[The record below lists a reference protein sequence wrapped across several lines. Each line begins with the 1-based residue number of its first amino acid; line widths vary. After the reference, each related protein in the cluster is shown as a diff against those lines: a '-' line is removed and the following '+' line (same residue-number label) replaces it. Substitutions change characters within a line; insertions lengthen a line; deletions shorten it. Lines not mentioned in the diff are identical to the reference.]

1 MKARRT
7 YATLIAT
14 LLAVGS
20 VGSTPSLARDSR
32 YLKVAYSAVLN
43 GKEIPA
49 GEYRVSWKTHS
60 PEATIAF
67 ARGGEVMLTVEGRW
81 TDRQVRYER
90 NTVVYNLNPDGSRT
104 ILEIR
109 FAGLRSVLVFGGE
122 GVKEQTKLLPPGKKT
137 SDAAAVRPP
146 RSGGLDPRVKVQF
159 LGKPREVRRVP
170 ASNSFDDFWLREL
183 LQSRPM
189 NSSISR
195 TRSIRQSRVPSESP
209 WARSITSSLTNPI
222 WGHKATTWG
231 GCRGGS
237 RRGRCFA
244 SPGVSPALAPPETAR
259 GRPRLAAAQAD
270 TVSFEAAATVRLRTS
285 RRRRTGSP
293 AAD

>member
-1 MKARRT
+1 
-7 YATLIAT
+7 
-14 LLAVGS
+14 
-20 VGSTPSLARDSR
+20 
-32 YLKVAYSAVLN
+32 
-43 GKEIPA
+43 
-49 GEYRVSWKTHS
+49 
-60 PEATIAF
+60 
-67 ARGGEVMLTVEGRW
+67 MLTVEGRW

-159 LGKPREVRRVP
+159 LEKPREVRRVP

-189 NSSISR
+189 NSSIFPNSKHP
-195 TRSIRQSRVPSESP
+195 SVPSP
-209 WARSITSSLTNPI
+209 
-222 WGHKATTWG
+222 K
-231 GCRGGS
+231 
-237 RRGRCFA
+237 
-244 SPGVSPALAPPETAR
+244 
-259 GRPRLAAAQAD
+259 
-270 TVSFEAAATVRLRTS
+270 
-285 RRRRTGSP
+285 
-293 AAD
+293 